1 MAEVEKRN
9 IIASEEATEEE
20 KTSYLLHKQVFPK
33 IGAKQDKPSIYD
45 YKLEDLEQKM
55 VEMGQKKFRA
65 RQLYKWLYEKRV
77 TSFEEMTNLSK
88 ETIQKL
94 KKDFNME
101 RPIKHKHL

>member
-77 TSFEEMTNLSK
+77 HSFDEMTDVSK
-88 ETIQKL
+88 ILEKS
-94 KKDFNME
+94 
-101 RPIKHKHL
+101 